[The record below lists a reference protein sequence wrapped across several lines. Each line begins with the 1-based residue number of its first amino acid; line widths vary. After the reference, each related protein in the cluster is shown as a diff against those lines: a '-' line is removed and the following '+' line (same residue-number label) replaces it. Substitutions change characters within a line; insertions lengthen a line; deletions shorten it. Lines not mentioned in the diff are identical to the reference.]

1 MSPGAELGGFFEA
14 AGRSIADAQGT
25 LGGGVTDIPAAVAIS
40 EAELEVKA
48 AVSRSAE
55 GALQLETLSAEDMRS
70 GAITPGLLSTVRV
83 QYVAVA
89 VDTLTPPSQQ
99 PTRTS
104 GEVIENVRKREDV
117 VALDRI
123 LGGLAFNAV
132 YVPSGRRWLVTA
144 TDAELRVVREVLV
157 PDEKR

>member
-1 MSPGAELGGFFEA
+1 MSAGADLGGFLEA
-14 AGRSIADAQGT
+14 AGRSLADAQGT

-48 AVSRSAE
+48 AVSRSAD
-55 GALQLETLSAEDMRS
+55 GTLRMETLSAEDMRS

-89 VDTLTPPSQQ
+89 ADTLTPPSQQ

-104 GEVIENVRKREDV
+104 RDVIDNVRDREDV
-117 VALDRI
+117 VTLDRI
-123 LGGLAFNAV
+123 LGGLTFDAV
-132 YVPSGRRWLVTA
+132 YVASGNRWLVTA
-144 TDAELRVVREVLV
+144 TDAEQRVVREVLV